1 MVKVLYVT
9 AEPLE
14 YNSSANIRNWGLVE
28 GLHANGVAVYTLCP
42 YPTDRKMF
50 NGVVDNRSFV
60 KRYWIGASPT
70 TNSQIT
76 ENTEVKYSKIKMR
89 LKKIGFDLFN
99 YLSVYD
105 RRRFLRRKIDAGLI
119 DENFDYIISS
129 SDPKSA
135 HLFVEE
141 LYKQRPTI
149 GKKWIQY
156 WGDPFTNDVSDKKLF
171 GNLLVEREERRLLAM
186 ADKVVY
192 VSPFTVNAQVK
203 RYPSFDS
210 KIVFLPIPY
219 RISNNNT
226 NSLSYDKGLVGYFGD
241 YHSKYRDII
250 PFYNAVKQMELKVN
264 IIGNSDLSLSPTDN
278 INVKGRVPVQELE
291 DITNKTHI
299 FVCICNLHGTQIP
312 GKVYHYVNSGKP
324 ILVILD
330 GDRKGELKEYFD
342 SFERFYICENTQE
355 SIISCI
361 QKIIKEDRIFQIP
374 DLLNPQTI
382 ASKFLE

>member
-14 YNSSANIRNWGLVE
+14 YNSSASIRNWGLVE

-226 NSLSYDKGLVGYFGD
+226 NNLSYDKGLVGYFGD